1 MHHIQPARISGF
13 GNSIGIHFCDSA
25 ANPILYGMAFDRGMN
40 GKIQFRLF
48 PSWIFL
54 LPLLAGGN
62 GNVCSH
68 FLFPYYLLLC
78 DGLAER
84 SFEVGWC
91 LTEWFEMR
99 EIVEADEWKM
109 N

>member
-1 MHHIQPARISGF
+1 
-13 GNSIGIHFCDSA
+13 
-25 ANPILYGMAFDRGMN
+25 MAFDRGMN